1 MMFKRFNTKKTVVSD
16 TSGSNY
22 LMPTGPVKRSE
33 DIFKVSNSFPRHLE
47 MRNNHDFKQNDFK
60 QMERLP
66 TDANTFL
73 SRCTAGKSNASA
85 IGQDKDLVIKIIAKD
100 ESMLSAD
107 QKARFNREIL
117 ILWTLRKSNAIA
129 KLVGYSRNP
138 VGLIL
143 KEYKYNSLAHWIWS
157 SSQSPPGF
165 RYSKEACYCIDWENS
180 NASSTT
186 ATRCCNFR
194 TSRWDTWS
202 IGQLSRTRTQWCC
215 PCSWFGI
222 INYMPRWISR
232 FCSTTTATRTFAIS
246 GCNM

>member
-1 MMFKRFNTKKTVVSD
+1 MLEILGGILGRFALLLLAYMMFKRFNTKKTVVSD

-165 RYSKEACYCIDWENS
+165 RYSKEACYCID
-180 NASSTT
+180 
-186 ATRCCNFR
+186 
-194 TSRWDTWS
+194 
-202 IGQLSRTRTQWCC
+202 
-215 PCSWFGI
+215 
-222 INYMPRWISR
+222 
-232 FCSTTTATRTFAIS
+232 
-246 GCNM
+246 